1 MANAKMRHI
10 RILKPNWKTGT
21 EDSCTHSWTQYTPHR
36 MKNICNTH
44 MEWVWFWYV
53 WRRAWKTLLPFSTSH
68 QTFYYY
74 VVHLFMRWNMY
85 YTQSIPYLF
94 KYTFY
99 KYLTA
104 VLGRIYLNIIYV
116 PLNGFAVLHPVCLY
130 VYCIFI
136 YRLRK
141 GSPIIMYIRV

>member
-1 MANAKMRHI
+1 MYNIKPIVNTKMRHI

-21 EDSCTHSWTQYTPHR
+21 EDSCTNSWTQYTPR
-36 MKNICNTH
+36 CVKNICIH
-44 MEWVWFWYV
+44 VWSEYGCDMFEEEHG
-53 WRRAWKTLLPFSTSH
+53 KTLLPFSTSF

-85 YTQSIPYLF
+85 YTQSISYLF

-130 VYCIFI
+130 
-136 YRLRK
+136 
-141 GSPIIMYIRV
+141 MYITYLYTD